1 MEGDRCSPQRILL
14 GILIDLSVFIDS
26 YSPGFAEDCASLS
39 GNLLDGIC
47 SIGQILGNTNAVF
60 TGGDGIHH
68 STVLIGNRELSTDF
82 CSIEIVDCVHD
93 LLGNLNF
100 TGNNGIGTTCSIRI
114 SEAVVFLIRSYG
126 EGLLPLRVKQVAC
139 GCRNFLDF
147 VSANGENIVGLCKSL
162 GIRGQL
168 TDHITGSINLVSNL
182 YRIGTAVNHLELGS
196 CQGCFAL
203 CSLSGYSII
212 LFNADRTEQI
222 DVDGFV
228 NAPVAICHL
237 RQNRLGFVRPHML
250 SAAGLGSIFRNRT
263 VQRTLNHRVAKR
275 VLHFRD
281 LHCSKG

>member
-1 MEGDRCSPQRILL
+1 M
-14 GILIDLSVFIDS
+14 
-26 YSPGFAEDCASLS
+26 
-39 GNLLDGIC
+39 
-47 SIGQILGNTNAVF
+47 
-60 TGGDGIHH
+60 
-68 STVLIGNRELSTDF
+68 
-82 CSIEIVDCVHD
+82 
-93 LLGNLNF
+93 
-100 TGNNGIGTTCSIRI
+100 
-114 SEAVVFLIRSYG
+114 VFLIRSYG

-139 GCRNFLDF
+139 GCRNLLDF
-147 VSANGENIVGLCKSL
+147 VGADGENVVGLCKSL

-168 TDHITGSINLVSNL
+168 TDHITGSINLISNL

-203 CSLSGYSII
+203 CSLSGNSII
-212 LFNADRTEQI
+212 LFNADRTKQI

-237 RQNRLGFVRPHML
+237 SQNRFGFVRPHML
-250 SAAGLGSIFRNRT
+250 SAAGFGSIFRNRT